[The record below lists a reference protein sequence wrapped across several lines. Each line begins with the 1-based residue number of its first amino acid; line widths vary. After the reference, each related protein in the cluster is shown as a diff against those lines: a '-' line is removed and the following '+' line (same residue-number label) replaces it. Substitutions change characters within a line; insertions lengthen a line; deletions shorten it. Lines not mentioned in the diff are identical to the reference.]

1 MRASEFLHTNSL
13 DKPIRNYENF
23 ISWFGNSVAV
33 DSKNRPLVVYHGTGA
48 SFDEFSLDYR
58 GEDKGN
64 DLYGPGFYVTTD
76 PSGASQYAYGESPNV
91 IPLYVSIQK
100 PVIHGITKP
109 VSTRIIREL
118 ITKSPNF
125 EDSILNFGDT
135 SSEGVYKVLN
145 RAVNAY
151 TVYDNFIQ
159 QIMTIMGDFWS
170 GVSPSVFL
178 ALITKL
184 TKYDGVIVKLPSNVK
199 FFVAWQKNQLKS
211 AVGNNGKYNRNS
223 NSIVSELYL

>member
-1 MRASEFLHTNSL
+1 MRSDEFIHTNSL
-13 DKPIRNYENF
+13 GKPIRNYDNF
-23 ISWFGNSVAV
+23 IAWFGNSVAV

-64 DLYGPGFYVTTD
+64 DQYGPGFYVATD
-76 PSGASQYAYGESPNV
+76 SSAASQYAYGESPNV

-125 EDSILNFGDT
+125 EDSILNFGDV
-135 SSEGVYKVLN
+135 SYEGMNKVLN

-151 TVYDNFIQ
+151 TVYENLMQ

-170 GVSPSVFL
+170 GISPINYL
-178 ALITKL
+178 AYVTKL
-184 TKYDGVIVKLPSNVK
+184 TKYDGVIVKLPNNVK
-199 FFVAWQKNQLKS
+199 FFVAWSKNQLKS
-211 AVGNNGKYNRNS
+211 AVGNNGNYSRSS
-223 NSIVSELYL
+223 NSIVSEKYL